1 MALDPR
7 DPELRRF
14 WAERH
19 LCTLTTLRA
28 DGSPHVVAV
37 GVTFDP
43 DQLLAR
49 VITSGSSQK
58 ARNVD
63 RAATGTALVAACQVD
78 GRRWS
83 TLEGTAR
90 LSRDPDE
97 VAEAVERYSQR
108 YRQPRVNPARVVLL
122 IDVTRVLGSV
132 TQHSSPSSGTVPS
145 R

>member
-7 DPELRRF
+7 DPELSRF
-14 WAERH
+14 WVERH

-37 GVTFDP
+37 GVTFDA
-43 DQLLAR
+43 DRLLAR

-58 ARNVD
+58 ARNVA
-63 RAATGTALVAACQVD
+63 RAPSGTALVAACQVD

-97 VAEAVERYSQR
+97 VAEAVERYSRR

-122 IDVTRVLGSV
+122 IDVSRVLGSV
-132 TQHSSPSSGTVPS
+132 SQHSSPSSGTAPS